1 MSYLV
6 LARKYRPLDFKAVS
20 GQEHVTRTLGNAI
33 KRGKIPHAVLL
44 TGPRGVGKTSIARI
58 FSKALN
64 CEKGPTS
71 DPCLKCSNCE
81 EITQGRS
88 LAVQEIDGASHNSV
102 DNIREL
108 IETFR
113 SLPAPGYKYKIYI
126 IDEVHMLSTAAFN
139 ALLKSLE
146 EPPAHTIFILAT
158 TEVHKIPDTVI
169 SRCQRHDLRALSHTE
184 VKDQLEKIARL
195 EKIKVEA
202 DALRMIA
209 RLSEGSMRDAQSLL
223 DRVQTYCDGNI
234 TAEETGSILGM
245 VAKSGL
251 SNISESIF
259 QRDPAKVLELCTQ
272 AFSTGVDVSVFLK
285 EFVQHWR
292 ELLIAKFG
300 GEKALKTLGI
310 SDDEAVEVLR
320 QAQSV
325 DSVDLQDLV
334 SIAREGADIALR
346 SAQPML
352 ALEALLVRMASREK
366 VKDLA
371 KIIEDFSSGKSSTQ
385 QGQAS
390 RSLNQNVEASS
401 SAPAISRPSAQ
412 ATPAKPIAST
422 QLKPQAQAAA
432 IMEDLPD
439 EVTDITEPVE
449 KENLRWQDFI
459 MYLNSNASKML
470 IEYIKRLEVVE
481 FYKGLLTVRGPEF
494 TVRSL
499 EKGDYKEKLLSLLEG
514 FSSYKRWIVR
524 LNVAMGNEAVNL
536 SSFSQQEKQKK
547 NETIADKKRN
557 VSEHPHI
564 QKLKALFPGSA
575 IEDIKIK
582 D

>member
-33 KRGKIPHAVLL
+33 SRGKIPHAVLL

-64 CEKGPTS
+64 CEKGAAAE
-71 DPCLKCSNCE
+71 PCLKCTNCE

-113 SLPAPGYKYKIYI
+113 SLPAPGYRFKIYI

-158 TEVHKIPDTVI
+158 TEVHKIPETVI
-169 SRCQRHDLRALSHTE
+169 SRCQRHDLRALTQTE

-195 EKIKVEA
+195 EKIKIEP

-223 DRVQTYCDGNI
+223 DRVQTYCEDKI
-234 TAEETGSILGM
+234 TAAETGSILGM
-245 VAKSGL
+245 VSKAAL
-251 SNISESIF
+251 YNISDAIF
-259 QRDPAKVLELCTQ
+259 QRNPANVLEFCEQ
-272 AFSTGVDVSVFLK
+272 VFSTGIDISVFLK
-285 EFVQHWR
+285 EFVLHWR

-300 GEKALKTLGI
+300 SEKSLSALGLS
-310 SDDEAVEVLR
+310 SDESVELLR
-320 QAQSV
+320 QAKSAEA
-325 DSVDLQDLV
+325 VDLQDLV
-334 SIAREGADIALR
+334 SIAREGADIAIR
-346 SAQPML
+346 SSQPM
-352 ALEALLVRMASREK
+352 AVLEALLVRMASREK

-371 KIIEDFSSGKSSTQ
+371 KIIYDLSNNKAGNNIPYANKQSADVSQTTRAKP
-385 QGQAS
+385 
-390 RSLNQNVEASS
+390 VDSS
-401 SAPAISRPSAQ
+401 SDLQRASGISKNNSDNLDAG
-412 ATPAKPIAST
+412 
-422 QLKPQAQAAA
+422 QLS
-432 IMEDLPD
+432 
-439 EVTDITEPVE
+439 
-449 KENLRWQDFI
+449 WQDFI
-459 MYLNSNASKML
+459 IFIGSNVSKML
-470 IEYIKRLEVVE
+470 GEYIKRLEVIE
-481 FYKGLLTVRGPEF
+481 FSKGKLLVKGTEF
-494 TVRSL
+494 TVKSFEKGEYREKLLASL
-499 EKGDYKEKLLSLLEG
+499 EKFSNLNRWELVFLTASDKEGNGL
-514 FSSYKRWIVR
+514 SSY
-524 LNVAMGNEAVNL
+524 
-536 SSFSQQEKQKK
+536 SQQEKQRK
-547 NETIADKKRN
+547 NETIEDKKRN
-557 VSEHPHI
+557 ASEHPHV